1 MMNAEEKAAWLNA
14 RAGKLTAS
22 RMADAMAFL
31 KNGQPAGARIK
42 LLHELLAERLTGESV
57 RHVVTDAMLWGMEHE
72 DEAVDYFVH
81 VVTDAMLWG
90 MEREDEAVDY
100 FVARYSRT
108 VRRSRFYEHP
118 TIENFGATPDREIGH
133 DGLIEVKCP
142 TTTRYLEWVIAG
154 VVPEE
159 HKPQMCAQLLCT
171 GKKWVGFMAYDPR
184 IRDENK
190 RLFMRKY
197 EPTQDELERVEI
209 AAVKF
214 LNDLDEMFDR
224 FVTTPAQAA

>member
-1 MMNAEEKAAWLNA
+1 MNAEEKAAWLNA

-72 DEAVDYFVH
+72 DEAVDYFV
-81 VVTDAMLWG
+81 
-90 MEREDEAVDY
+90 
-100 FVARYSRT
+100 ARYSRT

-118 TIENFGATPDREIGH
+118 TIENFGATPDREIGD

>member
-57 RHVVTDAMLWGMEHE
+57 RHVVTDAMLWGMEH
-72 DEAVDYFVH
+72 
-81 VVTDAMLWG
+81 
-90 MEREDEAVDY
+90 EDEAVDY

-184 IRDENK
+184 IRDVSK

>member
-72 DEAVDYFVH
+72 DEAVDYFV
-81 VVTDAMLWG
+81 
-90 MEREDEAVDY
+90 
-100 FVARYSRT
+100 ARYSRT

-118 TIENFGATPDREIGH
+118 TIENFGATPDREIGD

-184 IRDENK
+184 IRDESK
-190 RLFMRKY
+190 RLFIRKY

>member
-1 MMNAEEKAAWLNA
+1 MNAEEKAAWLNA

-72 DEAVDYFVH
+72 DEAVDYFV
-81 VVTDAMLWG
+81 
-90 MEREDEAVDY
+90 
-100 FVARYSRT
+100 ARYSRT

-118 TIENFGATPDREIGH
+118 TIENFGATPDREIGD

-197 EPTQDELERVEI
+197 EPTQDELERVEV
-209 AAVKF
+209 AAIQF
-214 LNDLDEMFDR
+214 LNELDEMFDR

>member
-72 DEAVDYFVH
+72 DEAVDYFV
-81 VVTDAMLWG
+81 
-90 MEREDEAVDY
+90 
-100 FVARYSRT
+100 ARYSRT

-118 TIENFGATPDREIGH
+118 TIENFGATPDREIGD

>member
-1 MMNAEEKAAWLNA
+1 MNAEEKAAWLNA

-31 KNGQPAGARIK
+31 KSGQPAGARIK

-72 DEAVDYFVH
+72 DEAVDYFV
-81 VVTDAMLWG
+81 
-90 MEREDEAVDY
+90 
-100 FVARYSRT
+100 ARYSRT

-118 TIENFGATPDREIGH
+118 TIENFGATPDREIGD